1 MIGLAPC
8 HIILHLDRDL
18 EKYFRFA
25 RMESVSIYW
34 VHLNVF
40 VMMGFLSKITLMTAA
55 VMMMSV
61 LWTCITVI
69 HLPSVRTPMVP
80 MTVSA
85 ERGSQVTGSTVR
97 ISMSVSVTMAAVIR
111 MLSVSTLTGASDV
124 FVMLASLEMDTLVR

>member
-1 MIGLAPC
+1 
-8 HIILHLDRDL
+8 
-18 EKYFRFA
+18 
-25 RMESVSIYW
+25 MESVSIYLD
-34 VHLNVF
+34 HLNVF

-55 VMMMSV
+55 VMMMNV

-85 ERGSQVTGSTVR
+85 GRGSQVTGSTVR

-111 MLSVSTLTGASDV
+111 MLSVSTLMEASDV